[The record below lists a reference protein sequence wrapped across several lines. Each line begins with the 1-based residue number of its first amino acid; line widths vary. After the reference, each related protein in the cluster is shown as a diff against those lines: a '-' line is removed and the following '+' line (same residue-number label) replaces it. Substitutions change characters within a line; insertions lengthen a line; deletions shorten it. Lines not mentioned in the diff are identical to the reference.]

1 MYNYKFQAI
10 LIQIIVA
17 EIINDHITVQPLE
30 KVRANHMICGII
42 KYLKLWVFVLRQS
55 T

>member
-30 KVRANHMICGII
+30 KVRANHMIENSKFIVELVG
-42 KYLKLWVFVLRQS
+42 
-55 T
+55 